1 MAERREGAGAS
12 GEVTFSGLLMMLGT
26 TGMVQ
31 LGVTP
36 DPASG
41 ETRADLDGAKQTI
54 ELLDLLKQKT
64 AGNLSASESGLLDE
78 LLFDLRMRYVEARKR
93 G

>member
-1 MAERREGAGAS
+1 MAERGDP
-12 GEVTFSGLLMMLGT
+12 GEVTFSGLLMMVGT

-31 LGVTP
+31 LGVAS

-41 ETRADLDGAKQTI
+41 EKRADLDGAKQTI
-54 ELLDLLKQKT
+54 ELLDVLKGKT
-64 AGNLSASESGLLDE
+64 AGNQTASESALLEE
-78 LLFDLRMRYVEARKR
+78 LLFGLRMRYVEARKQ

>member
-1 MAERREGAGAS
+1 MAERREDADAS
-12 GEVTFSGLLMMLGT
+12 AEVTFSGLLMMVGT

-31 LGVTP
+31 LGMTP
-36 DPASG
+36 DPASK

-54 ELLDLLKQKT
+54 EILDLLKQKT
-64 AGNLSASESGLLDE
+64 AGNLSPSESGLLDE
-78 LLFDLRMRYVEARKR
+78 LLFDLRLRYVEARKR